1 MSKALN
7 DKLNDGIA
15 RELAVS
21 IQYMWQHVMG
31 EGMESPGVLDVFKK
45 FAVVE
50 MKHAEAIAERLDFL
64 GGNPTTQPTPIK
76 IGKALPNMIQLD
88 IAAEKDAISLYKEI
102 IQLASDEND
111 IVTRKLFE
119 DILVDEE
126 GHLNEFQT
134 LLGKK

>member
-1 MSKALN
+1 MSKELN
-7 DKLNDGIA
+7 DQLNEAIA

-31 EGMESPGVLDVFKK
+31 EGMESPGVLDIFKK
-45 FAVVE
+45 IAIVE

-64 GGNPTTQPTPIK
+64 GGVPTTQPTPIK
-76 IGKALPNMIQLD
+76 VGKALSNMIQID
-88 IAAEKDAISLYKEI
+88 IAAEKDAIKLYKEI
-102 IQLASDEND
+102 IQLADKEND

-126 GHLNEFQT
+126 GHLAEFQT